1 MLLHTALSD
10 RRRALRALTAAPL
23 GLMLAS
29 CASDPTLAQPPT
41 IVPVAAW
48 GGQPVPWP
56 AQPQRITHL
65 TVHHQGELFASNTDV
80 PAYLRKLQTWS
91 RNTRKWQDIPYH
103 YVVAPDGQVY
113 AARPPELAGETNT
126 EYNPTGHLLVMLLG
140 NFEVQQPTRAQWDGT
155 VRLLVHLLR
164 THGMTPREL
173 GVHLDYSTQTVCPGE
188 NLMKRWG
195 EMRRQIAQ
203 VGGWAA

>member
-1 MLLHTALSD
+1 MREQQQ
-10 RRRALRALTAAPL
+10 RRQALRMLAALTL
-23 GLMLAS
+23 GSGLAG
-29 CASDPTLAQPPT
+29 CASDASLAQPPA
-41 IVPVAAW
+41 IIPVAVW
-48 GGQPVPWP
+48 GGQSVPLP
-56 AQPQRITHL
+56 AQPQRISHL
-65 TVHHQGELFASNTDV
+65 TVHHQGEFFASNTDV

-91 RNTRKWQDIPYH
+91 RQTRKWQDIPYH

-126 EYNPTGHLLVMLLG
+126 EYNPDGHLLVMLLG

-164 THGMTPREL
+164 THSMPPAAL
-173 GVHLDYSTQTVCPGE
+173 GVHRDYSTETVCPGE

-195 EMRRQIAQ
+195 EMRRQISQ
-203 VGGWAA
+203 VGGWA